1 MTDMTTTRDRETAR
15 DPAGPP
21 DVVRGGARA
30 AAGGRGRTRVKIR
43 RERKLVT
50 PIDRIGTGHSAATKA

>member
-21 DVVRGGARA
+21 DVVRGGR
-30 AAGGRGRTRVKIR
+30 GRGRTRVKIR

>member
-21 DVVRGGARA
+21 DVRGGRARR
-30 AAGGRGRTRVKIR
+30 AGGRGRTRVKIR